1 MIQAPPVE
9 KSTTRSGGLLL
20 AIVLLGQFLAVLNV
34 NIVNVAT
41 PTIEADLHSSGAG
54 LQMIVAGYTITY
66 AVLLITGARVGDL
79 FGYRNTFLTGLA
91 LFTLTTLGCGLAPST
106 GWLVAFR
113 FAQGA
118 GAALMMPQ
126 VLTLI
131 QHNYQGEARGRA
143 LGLWSAVVSG
153 GIVVGQ
159 ALGGILL
166 GFGAGWRIVF
176 LVLVPVGALLLLA
189 GLKVLPADQGGGRAG
204 LDPLG
209 LVTLSAAVLLFIV
222 PLVLGR
228 DLGWPLWGWASM
240 TLSLVMFAVFVQVER
255 WVTARGG
262 RPLVDARVLRAP
274 GMRPGLAV
282 LLFGPATWGAFLF
295 TSALHLQGS
304 CT

>member
-1 MIQAPPVE
+1 MIQAPSVE

-20 AIVLLGQFLAVLNV
+20 AIVLLGQFLAILNV

-41 PTIEADLHSSGAG
+41 PTIEADLQSSGAG

-131 QHNYQGEARGRA
+131 QHN
-143 LGLWSAVVSG
+143 
-153 GIVVGQ
+153 
-159 ALGGILL
+159 
-166 GFGAGWRIVF
+166 
-176 LVLVPVGALLLLA
+176 
-189 GLKVLPADQGGGRAG
+189 
-204 LDPLG
+204 
-209 LVTLSAAVLLFIV
+209 
-222 PLVLGR
+222 
-228 DLGWPLWGWASM
+228 
-240 TLSLVMFAVFVQVER
+240 
-255 WVTARGG
+255 
-262 RPLVDARVLRAP
+262 
-274 GMRPGLAV
+274 
-282 LLFGPATWGAFLF
+282 
-295 TSALHLQGS
+295 
-304 CT
+304 